1 MRKTEVVAQGTVD
14 DFERQRGRLFGLAY
28 RMLGSAAD
36 AEDIVQDTFLRW
48 QRIEPGAV
56 AKPDAWLVKVATNLC
71 LNLLGSARYRRETY
85 IGPWLPEPVLTGD
98 GVLDPLETAEQR
110 DTVSLGFL
118 LLAERLTPAERAVF
132 VLREAFGYSH
142 SEVAAVLE
150 LSDSNCRQLHH
161 RARNRLAG
169 TGQRPGAG
177 DMRGHRELVERFLD
191 AAQGGDLAAL
201 ELMLA
206 EDAISVADGN
216 GAPGV
221 ARRPVRGAEKV
232 ARYLASI
239 TVRFGAGLTVSIHEV
254 NGAPAGIARFSAT
267 LIGVFVPEIA
277 DGRLTDI
284 RIIVN
289 PDKLRFAARQLDG
302 LSHSEGLSGS

>member
-1 MRKTEVVAQGTVD
+1 
-14 DFERQRGRLFGLAY
+14 
-28 RMLGSAAD
+28 
-36 AEDIVQDTFLRW
+36 
-48 QRIEPGAV
+48 
-56 AKPDAWLVKVATNLC
+56 
-71 LNLLGSARYRRETY
+71 
-85 IGPWLPEPVLTGD
+85 TGD

-221 ARRPVRGAEKV
+221 ARRPVRGAAEV
-232 ARYLASI
+232 ARSLASI
-239 TVRFGAGLTVSIHEV
+239 TVRFGAALAVSIPEV
-254 NGAPAGIARFSAT
+254 GGAP
-267 LIGVFVPEIA
+267 
-277 DGRLTDI
+277 
-284 RIIVN
+284 
-289 PDKLRFAARQLDG
+289 
-302 LSHSEGLSGS
+302 

>member
-1 MRKTEVVAQGTVD
+1 MSKTEAVAHGTVD
-14 DFERQRGRLFGLAY
+14 EFERQRGRLFGLAY
-28 RMLGSAAD
+28 RMLGSATD
-36 AEDIVQDTFLRW
+36 AEDIVQDAFLRW
-48 QRIEPGAV
+48 QQVEPGSV
-56 AKPDAWLVKVATNLC
+56 GKPDAWLVKVTTNLC
-71 LNLLGSARYRRETY
+71 LNLLGSARYRREHY
-85 IGPWLPEPVLTGD
+85 IGPWLPEPVLTND
-98 GVLDPLETAEQR
+98 GVLDPPATAEQR

-142 SEVAAVLE
+142 GEVAAVLE

-177 DMRGHRELVERFLD
+177 DTRGHRELVERFLD

-201 ELMLA
+201 EQMLA
-206 EDAISVADGN
+206 EDAISVADGG
-216 GAPGV
+216 GAQGV
-221 ARRPVRGAEKV
+221 ARRPIRGAAKV

-239 TVRFGAGLTVSIHEV
+239 TGRFGTGLTVSIHEV
-254 NGAPAGIARFSAT
+254 NGVPAGIARFSAT
-267 LIGVFVPEIA
+267 PIGVFVPEIA

-284 RIIVN
+284 RIIAN
-289 PDKLRFAARQLDG
+289 PDKIRFAASQLEG